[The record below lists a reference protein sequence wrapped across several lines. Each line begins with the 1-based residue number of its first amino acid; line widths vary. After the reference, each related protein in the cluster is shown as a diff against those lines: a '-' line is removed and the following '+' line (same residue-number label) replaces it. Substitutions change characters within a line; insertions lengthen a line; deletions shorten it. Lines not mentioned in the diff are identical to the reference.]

1 MQNFNP
7 SGQPS
12 GAGVV
17 GNGQIQN
24 DLVDKEVE
32 QVIMK
37 SSSNKGPSQKL
48 GGGGYALPGDEDD
61 EDDGALI
68 GQVNLDDHD
77 QQDKAQ
83 DSDEEDAELDQ
94 EDEEELDGEEL
105 EEVNQEDEDIDQQ
118 IVNKKKKNGRENL

>member
-1 MQNFNP
+1 MNNFNN
-7 SGQPS
+7 SGEPS

-37 SSSNKGPSQKL
+37 SSSNKGPAQKL

-61 EDDGALI
+61 DDNGALI
-68 GQVNLDDHD
+68 GQVNLDD
-77 QQDKAQ
+77 QEEDKAQ
-83 DSDEEDAELDQ
+83 DSDDDAELDQ
-94 EDEEELDGEEL
+94 EDEDEMEEQEA
-105 EEVNQEDEDIDQQ
+105 NQEDEDIDQQ
-118 IVNKKKKNGRENL
+118 IVNIQSKNGRENLQ